1 MAVGHLAR
9 TGPRTTG
16 RTPESKVTLFTPLK
30 EFTTMTNGNNGTNG
44 GNGTKSTTKVR
55 KGFTLIEILIVVVIL
70 GVLAA
75 LVVPSVTGALD
86 DANIEAADARGGQI
100 TTMVTRL
107 NQFQPN
113 GASITLTDGAVY
125 SSTQL
130 QPLVDS
136 GYCSSEDLV
145 NQVDSTKGWTWS
157 ATTRKFSPQQ

>member
-1 MAVGHLAR
+1 MQTAPLPDAPNEPER
-9 TGPRTTG
+9 LTQAPPKEMTAMKNSNNNTKTT
-16 RTPESKVTLFTPLK
+16 L
-30 EFTTMTNGNNGTNG
+30 
-44 GNGTKSTTKVR
+44 R

-86 DANIEAADARGGQI
+86 DANIEAAEARGGQI

-113 GASITLTDGAVY
+113 LTDGTVY
-125 SSTQL
+125 DAADL
-130 QPLVDS
+130 QALVDN
-136 GYCSSEDLV
+136 GYCAAEDLN

-157 ATTRKFSPQQ
+157 ATTRKFTPEP

>member
-1 MAVGHLAR
+1 
-9 TGPRTTG
+9 
-16 RTPESKVTLFTPLK
+16 
-30 EFTTMTNGNNGTNG
+30 MTNSNNN
-44 GNGTKSTTKVR
+44 NNKKTTKLR

-86 DANIEAADARGGQI
+86 DANTEAASARGGQI

-113 GASITLTDGAVY
+113 GDSITLTDGATY
-125 SSTQL
+125 TAAQL
-130 QPLVDS
+130 QALVDN
-136 GYCSSEDLV
+136 GYCSADDLV

-157 ATTRKFSPQQ
+157 ATTRKFSPQP

>member
-1 MAVGHLAR
+1 VAESGVRPA
-9 TGPRTTG
+9 PRQDESPAQAAANQGANPMTNRNDTATNVTTTTG
-16 RTPESKVTLFTPLK
+16 
-30 EFTTMTNGNNGTNG
+30 TNTNKK
-44 GNGTKSTTKVR
+44 NLR

-86 DANIEAADARGGQI
+86 DANNEAAEARGGQI

-113 GASITLTDGAVY
+113 GDNVALTDGAIY
-125 SSTQL
+125 TAADL
-130 QPLVDS
+130 QPLVDN
-136 GYCSSEDLV
+136 GYCSADDLV

-157 ATTRKFSPQQ
+157 ATTRRFTPEP

>member
-1 MAVGHLAR
+1 
-9 TGPRTTG
+9 
-16 RTPESKVTLFTPLK
+16 
-30 EFTTMTNGNNGTNG
+30 MTNSNNN
-44 GNGTKSTTKVR
+44 NKKTTKLR

-86 DANIEAADARGGQI
+86 DANTEAASARGGQI

-113 GASITLTDGAVY
+113 GDSITLTDGATY
-125 SSTQL
+125 TSAQL
-130 QPLVDS
+130 QALVDN
-136 GYCSSEDLV
+136 GYCSADDLV

-157 ATTRKFSPQQ
+157 ATTRKFSPQP